1 MRIPRF
7 FLSFICNNSL
17 FNYSVLVYNLYL
29 NGGDSV
35 NDIWSTVRN
44 MLWNLTHRLGIIDII
59 DILIVAVIIYEL
71 ILLTRHTRGSALL
84 KGLFLL
90 FVIVVLSSILG
101 LTSLNW
107 LMMAVLQNG
116 ALVLVILFQPELRK
130 MLERMGRSRIVTK
143 SNKWSYDDDNEVIIN
158 EIIQTVVDLSQRR
171 VGALIVF
178 ERKTGLQDVIETGT
192 ELNAKIS
199 APLLEN
205 IFEPNTPLHDGAVVI
220 RNEQIMAAACILPL
234 AEASGVSRELGTR
247 HRAAVG
253 ITENTD
259 AVVIVVSEQTGIVS
273 LAMDGTLKRPI
284 KKDALREF
292 LNGLYRSSV
301 SGLASILRN
310 FVRKGAVEKKH
321 G

>member
-1 MRIPRF
+1 M
-7 FLSFICNNSL
+7 
-17 FNYSVLVYNLYL
+17 
-29 NGGDSV
+29 
-35 NDIWSTVRN
+35 NDIWSTIRN
-44 MLWNLTHRLGIIDII
+44 MGWNLTHRLGIIDII

-71 ILLTRHTRGSALL
+71 LLLTRHTRGSALL

-90 FVIVVLSSILG
+90 LVIVILSNILG

-107 LMMAVLQNG
+107 LLMAILQNG
-116 ALVLVILFQPELRK
+116 ALVLVVLFQPELRK
-130 MLERMGRSRIVTK
+130 MLERMGRSRIITK
-143 SNKWSYDDDNEVIIN
+143 SSKWTLDDDNEPIIN
-158 EIIQTVVDLSQRR
+158 EIIQTVMDLSRRR

-192 ELNAKIS
+192 QLNAEIS

-259 AVVIVVSEQTGIVS
+259 AAVLVVSEETGIVS
-273 LAMDGTLKRPI
+273 LATDGTLKRPFTV
-284 KKDALREF
+284 DELRAF
-292 LNGLYRSSV
+292 LHGL
-301 SGLASILRN
+301 
-310 FVRKGAVEKKH
+310 
-321 G
+321 